1 MTRRIRSAFSMMILG
16 GALLVAAGYSMAQDA
31 VDPIPMG
38 ISSPAATGE
47 PAPADAPAAVT
58 DPAAAPAETP
68 AAQTPEQAAAA
79 VAVGEEAINPN
90 DIPSVLF
97 TYWEHTAITDAKRA
111 VGSTREVTQEEWQNI
126 KDEPLGVKPPPE
138 ERDITLGGIV
148 YVTTADWTIWLN
160 GKRVTPKAIPR
171 EVTDLKVYKEYI
183 EMKWYDDYTN
193 QIFPLRMRAH
203 QRFNIDTRIFL
214 PG

>member
-1 MTRRIRSAFSMMILG
+1 MTRRIRSAFAMMIFGTAVLM
-16 GALLVAAGYSMAQDA
+16 AAGYSLAQDA
-31 VDPIPMG
+31 VEPVPMG

-47 PAPADAPAAVT
+47 AAPADAPAAT
-58 DPAAAPAETP
+58 DPAATPAEAP
-68 AAQTPEQAAAA
+68 AAQTPEQAAA

-90 DIPSVLF
+90 EIPSVLF
-97 TYWEHTAITDAKRA
+97 TYWEHTAISDAKRA

-148 YVTTADWTIWLN
+148 FVTTGDWTIWLN

>member
-1 MTRRIRSAFSMMILG
+1 MTRRIRSAFSMMIFG
-16 GALLVAAGYSMAQDA
+16 GALLVAAGYSLAQDA

-47 PAPADAPAAVT
+47 PAPTDPTVAVT

-68 AAQTPEQAAAA
+68 AAQAPEQAAA

>member
-1 MTRRIRSAFSMMILG
+1 MTRRIRSAFSMMIFG
-16 GALLVAAGYSMAQDA
+16 GALLVAAGYSLAQDA

-47 PAPADAPAAVT
+47 PAPTDPTVAVT

-68 AAQTPEQAAAA
+68 AAQAPEQAAT

-97 TYWEHTAITDAKRA
+97 TYWERTAITDAKRA

>member
-1 MTRRIRSAFSMMILG
+1 MMRRIRSGLLMIIFG
-16 GALLVAAGYSMAQDA
+16 VALLVAAGYSIAQEA
-31 VDPIPMG
+31 VEPVPMG

-47 PAPADAPAAVT
+47 AVPADAPVV
-58 DPAAAPAETP
+58 DPAIAPAEAP
-68 AAQTPEQAAAA
+68 AAQTPEQAAA

-97 TYWEHTAITDAKRA
+97 TYWEHTAIVDAKKA
-111 VGSTREVTQEEWQNI
+111 VGSTREVTEDEWQNI
-126 KDEPLGVKPPPE
+126 KDEPLGAKPPPE

-148 YVTTADWTIWLN
+148 FVTRGDWTIWLN

-171 EVTDLKVYKEYI
+171 EVTDLKVFEEYI

-193 QIFPLRMRAH
+193 QIFPLRLRPH